1 MEYIRDDTL
10 LSDDDFDLDDD
21 VDDDRTGI
29 SPFNLDDVPVAQEV
43 DEDDAVPQEA
53 IFDGLFLHQEGAPSD
68 GPTWEQTPVSTLNLS
83 SIERMFR
90 VNDRSSAIKLLHR
103 RINLVLDPDLKLR
116 SDDPTLLWQGS
127 KHFLDFILVVSS
139 QIGLQAFL
147 PKTVADHNF
156 SMTLNLRL
164 QCREFR
170 PKFGKLGFDPTGSMM
185 AIGDGQSTELWLG
198 FSPVANVEDIDIAND
213 CPLLS
218 EKHGDTRL
226 TSVHYRMGVMFLASC
241 LSQIPSLPVHVM
253 FPYGPHSDFKDWK
266 IEDATNVLCVS
277 LYVMSSIAFR
287 VAFKVTSSDV
297 GCIFLISDQRVIV
310 LRLQDVLLLDRII
323 QIQYDD
329 FVANA
334 PDSWLRDGWLQQ
346 HIPISVACRYGQ
358 NQPIASNDRHA
369 LRVEARNWSHERDYT
384 DIRYLSMAIATHIS
398 CMVVSDW
405 VEIPVDDILSI
416 HEVVYN
422 SPDSDVRR
430 PVDLHSLPLRE
441 PETEKEIN
449 VYDEEGR
456 RIPRF
461 HGRSRVDGPKCGL
474 LVDLETIPQ
483 LFSSDVAHDEH
494 LDLDVDILD
503 FDEEH
508 GAKIKVYPQAFL
520 RKFGHLQSNTIL
532 PHFKTFIKKVQANIT
547 RGRRGPNGMDDGDDN
562 DDVDNDVGI
571 NNRNLIPP
579 AIIATGCQF
588 YNEVSHRV
596 RPNAG
601 LHEVQQGRITSALSG
616 AYARG
621 TGTRVHTAI
630 MYDCRLH
637 LPHHRYNNSIKA
649 DNVPR
654 DLRLENIY
662 ILQLDSMDPAKRNGM
677 SIYLDVIV
685 PLARAWSHPHVCDA
699 LRPHLAVFVPRAFPQ
714 IYQWMTFGITSLLE
728 RIWEHQLPLLNL
740 NKKPSPQMIEMCAM
754 LERALAYA
762 HTGNAKVLSSSL
774 MKPFWLIRSLLQ
786 QGCPTFAP
794 TIRIIATTTRPVSI
808 SPADWPIVSRS
819 NLPAIA
825 SKRSQVIT
833 YGLDHFEA
841 SAYKAEFHIQLSVH
855 NPSPTVFMQYDQD
868 LRHAIIIAVV
878 AFQSFIADI
887 KTLVS
892 VGITKICVDLE
903 NQDTHSSSLEAKI
916 RRLNLKKWLASKY
929 PLSYIDRAFEYL
941 LRAIVGDSG
950 DYGLGLPN
958 PTQEKL
964 SIRDFAK
971 LLVDMS
977 RPTGPVPIAAPLISN
992 SSSPMVFRVALIYM
1006 SKFVPR
1012 DSPNAANLFLHN
1024 AFIIGANHLHINNIP
1039 WHLAG
1044 GRGRR
1049 YSKPHFESWINLGK
1063 AAQLPTAKSLASQTT
1078 NGAAEA
1084 SQRAQASDTRA
1095 AWAACSITLQSL
1107 PDFLSRTVP
1116 PDEFCMDSVTLDKSD
1131 GKDSIVHKTYQWAF
1145 AEFDMSRPLHQLAIL
1160 VGVYVS
1166 KLIPDLFYD
1175 MDNRPDH
1182 ESYHTMFAFTK
1193 AVREMPWISNS
1204 RRKGCK
1210 IAAQF
1215 VAMVPVYIMAVFDR
1229 SSPLHD
1235 HFERTKS
1242 FPTAWTKKHSNKG
1255 IGPLLLIRMGLAS
1268 ARSGRIWKGGIF
1280 NVDWSIL
1287 TRDEVGKLHQKII
1300 ETLRDRQFGPYR
1312 VGQILFGSAQ
1322 AQTLGMKT
1330 YTYTVNPGI
1339 ASTSLGKRA
1348 TSSITAADEADDEI
1362 EIFEMGAPA
1371 ARRRRIR

>member
-1 MEYIRDDTL
+1 MEHIRDNAL
-10 LSDDDFDLDDD
+10 LSDDDFDLVDD
-21 VDDDRTGI
+21 VDDDRTGA

-103 RINLVLDPDLKLR
+103 RVNLVLDPDLKLR

-127 KHFLDFILVVSS
+127 KHFLDFILVVSG

-147 PKTVADHNF
+147 PKTLADHNF
-156 SMTLNLRL
+156 SLTLNLRL

-213 CPLLS
+213 SPLLS

-226 TSVHYRMGVMFLASC
+226 SSLHYRMGVMFLASC
-241 LSQIPSLPVHVM
+241 LSQIPSIPVHVM
-253 FPYGPHSDFKDWK
+253 FPYGPHTDFKDWK
-266 IEDATNVLCVS
+266 IEDATNVLD
-277 LYVMSSIAFR
+277 L
-287 VAFKVTSSDV
+287 
-297 GCIFLISDQRVIV
+297 RVIV
-310 LRLQDVLLLDRII
+310 LRLQDVLLLDRIV
-323 QIQYDD
+323 QIQWDD

-334 PDSWLRDGWLQQ
+334 PGSWLMDGWLQQ

-358 NQPIASNDRHA
+358 NQPIASTDRHA
-369 LRVEARNWSHERDYT
+369 LRVEARNWNHERDYT
-384 DIRYLSMAIATHIS
+384 NIRYLSMAIATHIS

-430 PVDLHSLPLRE
+430 PVDLRSLPLRE
-441 PETEKEIN
+441 PETDKEIN

-483 LFSSDVAHDEH
+483 LFSSYVPHDEH
-494 LDLDVDILD
+494 LDLDVDMLD

-520 RKFGHLQSNTIL
+520 RKFGHLQSDSIL

-547 RGRRGPNGMDDGDDN
+547 RGRRRPNRMDDGDDN
-562 DDVDNDVGI
+562 DDVDDDVGVI
-571 NNRNLIPP
+571 NGNLIPP

-621 TGTRVHTAI
+621 TGKRVHSAI
-630 MYDCRLH
+630 MHNCRLT
-637 LPHHRYNNSIKA
+637 LPHHRYNNSIKL

-662 ILQLDSMDPAKRNGM
+662 ILQLESMDPAKRNGM

-728 RIWEHQLPLLNL
+728 RIWEHQLPLLDL
-740 NKKPSPQMIEMCAM
+740 NKKPSPQMIEICAM

-786 QGCPTFAP
+786 QGWPTIAP
-794 TIRIIATTTRPVSI
+794 TIRIIATTTLPVSV
-808 SPADWPIVSRS
+808 SPADWPIVARS

-825 SKRSQVIT
+825 SKRSQVIM

-841 SAYKAEFHIQLSVH
+841 SVFRSHHRWLTHVLSVN
-855 NPSPTVFMQYDQD
+855 NPSATAFMQYDQD

-878 AFQSFIADI
+878 ACQSYIADI
-887 KTLVS
+887 KTLVT
-892 VGITKICVDLE
+892 VGITKICTDLE
-903 NQDTHSSSLEAKI
+903 SQDTHSSSLEAKI
-916 RRLNLKKWLASKY
+916 RSLNLKKWLACKH

-941 LRAIVGDSG
+941 LRAVVSDSG
-950 DYGLGLPN
+950 DYSLGLPN

-964 SIRDFAK
+964 SIHDFAK
-971 LLVDMS
+971 LLVNMS
-977 RPTGPVPIAAPLISN
+977 RPTNPVPVAAPLISN

-1012 DSPNAANLFLHN
+1012 HSPNAATQFLHN
-1024 AFIIGANHLHINNIP
+1024 AFIIAANHLHINNIP

-1049 YSKPHFESWINLGK
+1049 HSKPHFESWINLGK
-1063 AAQLPTAKSLASQTT
+1063 ATQLPTVQSLASQTK

-1175 MDNRPDH
+1175 MDDRPDH
-1182 ESYHTMFAFTK
+1182 ESYRTMFAFTK

-1235 HFERTKS
+1235 HFERTKT

-1255 IGPLLLIRMGLAS
+1255 IGPLLLIRLGLAS

-1280 NVDWSIL
+1280 NIDWSIL

-1300 ETLRDRQFGPYR
+1300 ETLHDRQFGPYR

-1330 YTYTVNPGI
+1330 YTYTVNPGV
-1339 ASTSLGKRA
+1339 ASTSLGKRVA
-1348 TSSITAADEADDEI
+1348 SSITAAGGTDDEI
-1362 EIFEMGAPA
+1362 EIVEMGAPA
-1371 ARRRRIR
+1371 ARRRRVR